1 MCDRALHYP
10 VSHAQDYSAI
20 LQIALEEKPM
30 DLNLNAEE
38 LRFRDEFR
46 AWLEANIPAEWAAYR
61 EQHESS
67 RERFDFLRAWQ
78 KQMYEAGWTG
88 ISWPKEFGGRGASLI
103 QQTIFIQEM
112 ARAGAPPLINVLGL
126 SLLGP
131 TLIAYGTEAQKQRF
145 LSNILSADEIW
156 CQGYSEPNAGSDLAA
171 LRTEAVLDGEH
182 FVVNGQ
188 KTWTSFGHYA
198 DWCFAVVRTDPD
210 LAKHKGLTYMLVDMH
225 SPGVSVRPLK
235 QMTGE
240 SEFNE
245 VIFQDVR
252 VPLDNVVG
260 KVNGGWEIAIATLM
274 FERGTLGASL
284 QITFKRQIERL
295 IELSRTI
302 KRNGGVAA
310 DDPIIRQKLA
320 QIYTEIEVFRLNQ
333 MRTLTRMSKTGVP
346 GAEGSI
352 QKIFWSEMN
361 QRMQQAAM
369 EILGPYGQLTNDS
382 EYSIDHGHWAH
393 AYLRSRGN
401 TIEAGTSEIQR
412 NIIGHFVLGLP
423 KSY

>member
-1 MCDRALHYP
+1 
-10 VSHAQDYSAI
+10 
-20 LQIALEEKPM
+20 M
-30 DLNLNAEE
+30 DLNLTPDEQ
-38 LRFRDEFR
+38 RFRDEFR
-46 AWLEANIPAEWAAYR
+46 AWLQSNIPEDWDPAAFHD
-61 EQHESS
+61 EDSKQ
-67 RERFDFLRAWQ
+67 RFEYLRAWQ
-78 KQMYEAGWTG
+78 KKMFEAGWAG
-88 ISWPKEFGGRGASLI
+88 IHWPREYGGRGATLI
-103 QQTIFIQEM
+103 QQAIFIEEM
-112 ARAGAPPLINVLGL
+112 ARASAPPLINVLGL

-131 TLIAYGTEAQKQRF
+131 TLIAYGTEAQKMRY
-145 LSNILSADEIW
+145 LAHILSADEIW

-171 LRTEAVLDGEH
+171 LRSEAVRDGDD

-188 KTWTSFGHYA
+188 KTWTSFGHFA

-210 LAKHKGLTYMLVDMH
+210 VPKHKGLTYILIDMH
-225 SPGVSVRPLK
+225 SPGITVRPLK
-235 QMTGE
+235 QMTGD

-245 VIFQDVR
+245 VSFQNVR
-252 VPLDNVVG
+252 VPVENVVG
-260 KVNGGWEIAIATLM
+260 EVNRGWEIAIATLM

-295 IELSRTI
+295 IELSRTVD
-302 KRNGGVAA
+302 RGGRPACE
-310 DDPIIRQKLA
+310 DPIIRQKLA

-333 MRTLTRMSKTGVP
+333 MRTLTRMSKSGVP
-346 GAEGSI
+346 GPEGSI

-361 QRMQQAAM
+361 QRMQQVAM
-369 EILGPYGQLTNDS
+369 EMLGAYGQLTRESD
-382 EYSIDHGHWAH
+382 YAIDHGQWAH